1 MVIMPALR
9 QTNLEFL
16 ETGGTTSGQVSTSV
30 QNAAVL
36 AVTHRYSSH
45 SKPVPLSFPLR
56 VRTKIFLESLS
67 HILV

>member
-30 QNAAVL
+30 QNAVVL
-36 AVTHRYSSH
+36 PATHRYSSN
-45 SKPVPLSFPLR
+45 SKPVSPSFHLR
-56 VRTKIFLESLS
+56 VRTKIFQGSLGY
-67 HILV
+67 ILV